1 MACPACPARSL
12 VTPPRPKQAAIQ
24 TVDVRPSERSTGHL
38 DILTLLSSSS
48 YHLLTTAIAMP
59 PDLNTLPPS
68 PHSPVLAS
76 NGTSRNQSPSAS
88 RAMSGSSPHSL
99 AATAALNAGIQNE
112 DSRRPSSGSM
122 RRDVERARRRSS
134 IRMNLNLND
143 PAVPGPG
150 EMQHSP
156 SRSRTPWPHSPH
168 HERTPSLGELH
179 QELEYEQEGQ
189 VNRLLNMIRQQQA
202 QIATLQAS
210 QPSSSAVDDS
220 TPTSERSMSLS
231 HGPHSATAS
240 HAISPLP
247 TAAPPRSRSPFAL
260 GSISR
265 QSSFAD
271 RSRHGSHAGSPA
283 LRPVSSQ
290 PGGPHDV
297 HDMLPSPATSRDES
311 AFYQAETQ
319 NLTRENQM
327 LKLRIRELGKP
338 DFI

>member
-1 MACPACPARSL
+1 
-12 VTPPRPKQAAIQ
+12 
-24 TVDVRPSERSTGHL
+24 
-38 DILTLLSSSS
+38 
-48 YHLLTTAIAMP
+48 MP

-68 PHSPVLAS
+68 PHTSPS

-88 RAMSGSSPHSL
+88 RTMSASSPHSL
-99 AATAALNAGIQNE
+99 AATAAMNAGIQNE

-143 PAVPGPG
+143 PALPAPG
-150 EMQHSP
+150 EMQQSP
-156 SRSRTPWPHSPH
+156 NARSRGPLPHSPH

-202 QIATLQAS
+202 QILTLQS
-210 QPSSSAVDDS
+210 NQQQPSSSAVDDS
-220 TPTSERSMSLS
+220 TPTSERSMSMSL
-231 HGPHSATAS
+231 PHSHSQSTPAS
-240 HAISPLP
+240 HSIVSPVP
-247 TAAPPRSRSPFAL
+247 SASQPRSRSPFAA

-271 RSRHGSHAGSPA
+271 RSQHASQVGSPA
-283 LRPVSSQ
+283 LRPASGQ
-290 PGGPHDV
+290 AGGHGDPY
-297 HDMLPSPATSRDES
+297 DMLPSPAASRDES

-327 LKLRIRELGKP
+327 LKLRIRELERQLADANPTSHITQSPVIHSGLNP
-338 DFI
+338 SASRESGEQGSASSQPSVSA